1 MTMGPEVDK
10 LLRPPVRES
19 GFENSKH
26 AWELSC
32 AFNFSVTVKAGKK
45 KKIYPASGSN

>member
-1 MTMGPEVDK
+1 MHKKMTMGPEVDK

-26 AWELSC
+26 A
-32 AFNFSVTVKAGKK
+32 
-45 KKIYPASGSN
+45 